1 MKKIIIITVTLLIAL
16 LIGYKLYNNKKYL
29 DEKATPQKLII
40 NTSVETIKAQKQN
53 FKDKFNYTGTF
64 NASKEVN
71 VLSETNGKVVKL
83 NVREGDFV
91 SAGSVLAQVDK
102 EILNA
107 QLYIAEA
114 QLEKLQKDLQR
125 MENLAKANA
134 ATDIQLQDVKLGVK
148 SSEANFRILKKQLS
162 NTSIIAP
169 ISGVITKKMIE
180 DGSVLSPGVT
190 TFVITDV
197 ANVKLLV
204 MVSEKEIVKIVKNMK
219 VNVSLDAYSNIEFAG
234 NVSLVPVKS
243 NQSQLFPVE
252 ITVNNSKKEMI
263 RAGMFGRVNFTEES
277 SRNSIAIPRLALIGS
292 IKNPQVFVIK
302 DNIAYLKSIVVNESE
317 SETLEVISGLKEN
330 DEVVINGQIN
340 LTNKVA
346 VTVVNN
352 NN

>member
-40 NTSVETIKAQKQN
+40 NTSVETIKAQKQD

-317 SETLEVISGLKEN
+317 SEILEVISGLKEN
-330 DEVVINGQIN
+330 DEVVTNGQIN
-340 LTNKVA
+340 LTNKAA

>member
-1 MKKIIIITVTLLIAL
+1 MKKIIIISVTLLIAF
-16 LIGYKLYNNKKYL
+16 LIGYQLFNNKKYL
-29 DEKATPQKLII
+29 DEKATPQKLVI
-40 NTSVETIKAQKQN
+40 NTSVETIKAQKQE
-53 FKDKFNYTGTF
+53 FLDKFNYTGTF
-64 NASKEVN
+64 NAAKEVN
-71 VLSETNGKVVKL
+71 VLSETNGKVIKL
-83 NVREGDFV
+83 NVKEGDMV

-107 QLYIAEA
+107 QLYTAEA

-134 ATDIQLQDVKLGVK
+134 VTDMQLQEVKLGVK
-148 SSEANFRILKKQLS
+148 SSEANVRILKKQLS
-162 NTSIIAP
+162 NTSITAP

-180 DGSVLSPGVT
+180 EGSVLNPGVPA
-190 TFVITDV
+190 FVITDV

-204 MVSEKEIVKIVKNMK
+204 MVPENEIVKIEKNMK
-219 VNVSLDAYSNIEFAG
+219 VNVSLDAYANSLFSG

-263 RAGMFGRVNFTEES
+263 RVGMFGRVNFTKGV

-292 IKNPQVFVIK
+292 IKNPKVYIIK
-302 DNIAYLKSIVVNESE
+302 DNVAYLKSIVVNESE
-317 SETLEVISGLKEN
+317 SDTLEVINGLNEN
-330 DEVVINGQIN
+330 DEIVINGQIN
-340 LTNKVA
+340 LVNKAA

-352 NN
+352 NK